1 MGTQRSMHLLPETRN
16 ELSSLV
22 RDDGVGDSMQTENVL
37 NVYLCI
43 SLGLVTGMNKNEV
56 SRLHESI
63 NNLPDRIIL
72 TGSQRQ
78 THDEIHIDIFPLPGR
93 SIQWLQ
99 QTSKPQMICIDHSTS
114 VAFWHIASS
123 LAFHSCPLE
132 LRFQVMIH
140 FGVAGVNRILGCVCA
155 SSKIFSPAPGHME

>member
-1 MGTQRSMHLLPETRN
+1 
-16 ELSSLV
+16 
-22 RDDGVGDSMQTENVL
+22 
-37 NVYLCI
+37 
-43 SLGLVTGMNKNEV
+43 MNKNEV

-63 NNLPDRIIL
+63 NNHPDGIIL

-78 THDEIHIDIFPLPGR
+78 THDEIHIDIFPLPGM

-99 QTSKPQMICIDHSTS
+99 QTSKPQMICIDPSTS
-114 VAFWHIASS
+114 VAFCHIASS

-140 FGVAGVNRILGCVCA
+140 FGVAGVNRILGCVCFIKDLLSQPLVTWNDYSA
-155 SSKIFSPAPGHME
+155 FELKHPFIIHMETANLGITLGQPSLYV